1 MSLCCVFKPSIV
13 MLSVIKFSVGMQS
26 AIILCVNLLRV
37 AARGR
42 HLSVVLLDGDG
53 EPDEGLEV
61 ESVEAEEVDKL
72 VTTP

>member
-1 MSLCCVFKPSIV
+1 M
-13 MLSVIKFSVGMQS
+13 
-26 AIILCVNLLRV
+26 LRV
-37 AARGR
+37 LMLRVTMPKR

>member
-1 MSLCCVFKPSIV
+1 MS
-13 MLSVIKFSVGMQS
+13 
-26 AIILCVNLLRV
+26 ILLIV
-37 AARGR
+37 AAPDR

-72 VTTP
+72 VTTS